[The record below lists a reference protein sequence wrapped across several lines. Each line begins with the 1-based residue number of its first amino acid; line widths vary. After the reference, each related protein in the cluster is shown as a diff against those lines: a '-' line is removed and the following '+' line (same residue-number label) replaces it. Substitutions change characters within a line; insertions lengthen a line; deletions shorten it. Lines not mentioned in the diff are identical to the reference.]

1 MIRLA
6 NGTRSISSVHRLRIL
21 SLHVRQPMEK
31 ITIIVDQCN
40 VTMIDQGLS
49 VFVQSARRM
58 MEGIISVPIH
68 EPMRLFKFSK
78 EIIYIRIGYILLML
92 VAESILLRK
101 GIISKNRTTFACP
114 VSSCANIADKFIGC

>member
-1 MIRLA
+1 MA
-6 NGTRSISSVHRLRIL
+6 DQYVGT
-21 SLHVRQPMEK
+21 M
-31 ITIIVDQCN
+31 TN
-40 VTMIDQGLS
+40 QGLS

-92 VAESILLRK
+92 LTENILLRK
-101 GIISKNRTTFACP
+101 GIISKNKTTFACP
-114 VSSCANIADKFIGC
+114 VSSSVNTADKFIGCLLSAI